1 LAILYIALPVSMM
14 PREILK
20 KIRQIELRTNRLV
33 NGSARRVVGS
43 IPTGFRLKAQGC
55 EVGQSGSDRATLGQ
69 RPMRGPNRSAVAA
82 IPIATISHQH
92 RQNPVGV
99 SRDVRS
105 FTQGSSATL
114 GWMPESRWDS
124 LNLTASAHSTFRVT
138 HRASGRISYPV
149 EFDGIKNSAKRHF
162 AWSTV

>member
-1 LAILYIALPVSMM
+1 MI

-33 NGSARRVVGS
+33 AESARRVVRR

-69 RPMRGPNRSAVAA
+69 RPARRPSRNAVAA

-114 GWMPESRWDS
+114 GWRPESPWDS

-149 EFDGIKNSAKRHF
+149 EFDGINNSGKHRF
-162 AWSTV
+162 TRLTV